1 MMSEYIDKS
10 AAVGEGYLQNRFI
23 NSVSENDEPVWTE
36 AHIEEL
42 AKDFIVIPN
51 DTPVADV
58 VRVGREPSGIAD
70 MRGKIICNGDIL
82 MCHNNPQDLCK
93 AVLGEFGVIE
103 METFQVVD
111 DVVGWH
117 TEVIPTA
124 DPLSRVEPF
133 CLTLPLNRFYIERG
147 EMVVAGNVYDNPEL
161 VGGANG

>member
-1 MMSEYIDKS
+1 MSDTFLSRRILKKKLAYVFSTWGVMPLIRKS
-10 AAVGEGYLQNRFI
+10 INEAIEKSVVG
-23 NSVSENDEPVWTE
+23 
-36 AHIEEL
+36 
-42 AKDFIVIPN
+42 
-51 DTPVADV
+51 DV

-70 MRGKIICNGDIL
+70 MHGKIICNGDIL

-103 METFQVVD
+103 METFEVVD

-124 DPLSRVEPF
+124 DPLSKVEPF

-161 VGGANG
+161 IGGANG